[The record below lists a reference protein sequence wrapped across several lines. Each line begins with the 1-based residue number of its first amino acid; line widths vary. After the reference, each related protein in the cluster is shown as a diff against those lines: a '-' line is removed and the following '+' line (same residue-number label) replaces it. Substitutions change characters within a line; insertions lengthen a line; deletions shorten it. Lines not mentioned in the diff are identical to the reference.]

1 MPTTVTERPVT
12 DRDATDDRGLV
23 AACDV
28 LVLRALEL
36 IGKRI
41 VRVDRS
47 RFRQMGGLAF
57 HEVHVRWQ
65 PDGEMLDRALAS
77 AWDFVPQ
84 IVAAHA
90 RPEIGAREVALVL
103 DRYVRDLIR
112 SHRVHEVDDLRY
124 RLSVFT

>member
-1 MPTTVTERPVT
+1 MSTTVTDRPAT
-12 DRDATDDRGLV
+12 DGDATDDRGLV

-47 RFRQMGGLAF
+47 RFGQMSGLAF

-65 PDGEMLDRALAS
+65 PDGDMLDRALTN

-84 IVAAHA
+84 IVTTHA
-90 RPEIGAREVALVL
+90 RPVIGPREVALVL

-112 SHRVHEVDDLRY
+112 SHRVHEIDDLRY